1 LIKTQAHREYFTHIH
16 SCPPH
21 GLPSCLYSQTTFETF
36 DRETRDDARREE
48 SRELRERAHEVTAE
62 DTELA
67 ISKSLSNT
75 SVIGTEGMFHL
86 FNYPLKE
93 HYPTHRGAI

>member
-1 LIKTQAHREYFTHIH
+1 MSEGAWITEAQGYAH
-16 SCPPH
+16 
-21 GLPSCLYSQTTFETF
+21 G
-36 DRETRDDARREE
+36 
-48 SRELRERAHEVTAE
+48 VTAE

-67 ISKSLSNT
+67 TSKPLSNT

-93 HYPTHRGAI
+93 NYPTHRGAI

>member
-1 LIKTQAHREYFTHIH
+1 MSEGAWITKAQGYAH
-16 SCPPH
+16 
-21 GLPSCLYSQTTFETF
+21 G
-36 DRETRDDARREE
+36 
-48 SRELRERAHEVTAE
+48 VTAE

-86 FNYPLKE
+86 TSCPLKE
-93 HYPTHRGAI
+93 YYPTHRGAI